1 MYHTSCTPA
10 RLTVGAAA
18 LALCATAGAA
28 QLNVTVKVEN
38 LAPTNGISFAP
49 LHLGFNNGS
58 FDAFN
63 NGETATSP
71 IISVAEGGS
80 GAAWQPAFAA
90 ADPSATRGTIGGLLQ
105 PGESRSGSFLVDT
118 MLNPFFTFAAMVV
131 PSNDFFI
138 GNDSPTR
145 FRLFDAAGNLLIG
158 SIGQKARDIW
168 DAGSELFDPLA
179 AAFVGNNDLRT
190 PQNGV
195 VSFNFAELAGFDG
208 LTTGAGYVFAS
219 ALAADSDVYRIS
231 FAVVPEPATSALMVA
246 GLFAAGW
253 LSRRRRG
260 QPPALFAAPV

>member
-1 MYHTSCTPA
+1 MYHTSCTLA

-38 LAPTNGISFAP
+38 LAPTNSISFAP

-71 IISVAEGGS
+71 IVSVAEGGS
-80 GAAWQPAFAA
+80 GSAWQPAFAA

-105 PGESRSGSFLVDT
+105 PGERRSSSFLVDT

-145 FRLFDAAGNLLIG
+145 FRLFEA
-158 SIGQKARDIW
+158 
-168 DAGSELFDPLA
+168 
-179 AAFVGNNDLRT
+179 
-190 PQNGV
+190 
-195 VSFNFAELAGFDG
+195 
-208 LTTGAGYVFAS
+208 
-219 ALAADSDVYRIS
+219 
-231 FAVVPEPATSALMVA
+231 A

-260 QPPALFAAPV
+260 KPPALLVAPV